1 MLFEAFKRN
10 REERPDEAAFLVS
23 SGDRS
28 LSISWKQYTDDISVA
43 AWIAARRAVG
53 RRVAILSENSYE
65 WMVVH
70 AACLFSGVTIVPV
83 ETGLSADG
91 IIERLKKADVHTLL
105 HSMLYFEKAREVSRR
120 LPGLNTASLVSR
132 EVQKLLADAM
142 GALDDEPEG
151 LWNRDCVD
159 TERTAMLVFTSGT
172 TSTPRPAELA
182 VSSIEAFCETA
193 GSALEMRAGD
203 RSLMLL
209 PLYHIYGL
217 CATYAML
224 ARGVALGVCPDFR
237 RMLAAFIRF
246 KADYAF
252 LVPALADVL
261 ASKVMQYGES
271 FEDVTGNPVRWIV
284 TGGAP
289 LSRRVYERLTSL
301 GVKVLGAYGLTET
314 AACYSISR
322 VSDEPRACSA
332 GRVSCAPG
340 VETAVSGTGELL
352 IRGPNVMKG
361 YFGMGES
368 TAAVFD
374 EDGWFHTGDRG
385 RIDDDGYVWI
395 TGRISRTIVLSNGKK
410 VSPEEL
416 EDKIVSLPGVMEAL
430 VSGEGEN
437 REICAEIYASV
448 GEMSVRRSVA
458 ELNATLPVFQRI
470 DRIILRNSP
479 FPRTASGKIKVGRQ
493 N

>member
-10 REERPDEAAFLVS
+10 REERPGDAAFLVS

-28 LSISWKQYTDDISVA
+28 LAISWKQFTDDVATA
-43 AWIAARRAVG
+43 AWIAGRRASG
-53 RRVAILSENSYE
+53 RKIALLGENSYE

-70 AACLFSGVTIVPV
+70 SACLFAGVAVVPL
-83 ETGLSADG
+83 ETGLSADE
-91 IIERLKKADVHTLL
+91 IVERVKKAGIHVLL
-105 HSMLYFEKAREVSRR
+105 HSMLYLEKAREVAKRV
-120 LPGLNTASLVSR
+120 PGLETGSLASKNI
-132 EVQKLLADAM
+132 EAILADAAVA
-142 GALDDEPEG
+142 ALHSSDG
-151 LWNRDCVD
+151 LWNRDSVD

-261 ASKVMQYGES
+261 AMKVSQYGDS
-271 FEDVTGNPVRWIV
+271 VEDLTGNPVRWIV

-289 LSRRVYERLTSL
+289 ISRRTYERLTSL
-301 GVKVLGAYGLTET
+301 GIKVLGAYGLTET

-340 VETAVSGTGELL
+340 VETAVSETGELL

-361 YFGMGES
+361 YFGMSES

-385 RIDDDGYVWI
+385 RIDDDGYVWV

-437 REICAEIYASV
+437 REIRAEIYASV
-448 GEMSVRRSVA
+448 GEMSVKRSVS
-458 ELNATLPVFQRI
+458 ELNATLPVYQRI
-470 DRIILRNSP
+470 DRIILRDTP
-479 FPRTASGKIKVGRQ
+479 FPRTASGKIKVR
-493 N
+493 